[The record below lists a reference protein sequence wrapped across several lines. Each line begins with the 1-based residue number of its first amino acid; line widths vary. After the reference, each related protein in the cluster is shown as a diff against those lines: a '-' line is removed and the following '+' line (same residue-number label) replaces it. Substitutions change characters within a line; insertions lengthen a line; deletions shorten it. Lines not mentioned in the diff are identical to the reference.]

1 LVGDVVGEALTKAEK
16 LRVFISYSRD
26 DLTFADQL
34 DAALGLHDF
43 KIVTDRH
50 MISGGEEWKR
60 RLGSMIR
67 HPDTVVFVL
76 SPSSANSAI
85 CAWEVEE
92 ALRLGTCIIPVLPR
106 SLEGVRPHA
115 CRPRP

>member
-1 LVGDVVGEALTKAEK
+1 MGDVVGEAVTKAEK
-16 LRVFISYSRD
+16 LRVFIRD

-50 MISGGEEWKR
+50 GISGSEEWKR
-60 RLGSMIR
+60 RLGSLIR
-67 HPDTVVFVL
+67 QTDTEVFVL
-76 SPSSANSAI
+76 SPSSANSEI

-92 ALRLGTCIIPVLPR
+92 ALRPGKLIIPMLPR
-106 SLEGVRPHA
+106 SLEGARPHS
-115 CRPRP
+115 CLSRPWRE